1 MRLIGLQVL
10 EDVLLDLYRTLKTL
24 YQHEADDILKIHVQL
39 ALEELNK
46 SVVKFL
52 FPQPKLEK
60 RLYVIDPP
68 ET

>member
-1 MRLIGLQVL
+1 VLIELQVL
-10 EDVLLDLYRTLKTL
+10 EDILLDLYRTLKTL

-46 SVVKFL
+46 SVFRFL

-60 RLYVIDPP
+60 RIYVIDPP
-68 ET
+68 DS

>member
-1 MRLIGLQVL
+1 MWLIGLQVL

-24 YQHEADDILKIHVQL
+24 YQHEVDDILKIHVQL